1 MADDEKLTTG
11 RSPLVPSQKAGT
23 SALILVTGD
32 RSDIEYTERFVQDQ
46 SVDDLLVLACGP
58 NPTPAIER
66 TERIDVDGRKRLL
79 TDANIDLTADDTTV
93 ERVSDSTNLSTT
105 GIEISSLLD
114 DDGGTV
120 VCVHSLTALLE
131 DVETER
137 LFRFLHVLTSRIA
150 AADAMGQFYLD
161 AAAHDDQTIY
171 MLRSAFDTVVQT
183 GTVPQF
189 SD

>member
-93 ERVSDSTNLSTT
+93 ERLSDSTNLSTT